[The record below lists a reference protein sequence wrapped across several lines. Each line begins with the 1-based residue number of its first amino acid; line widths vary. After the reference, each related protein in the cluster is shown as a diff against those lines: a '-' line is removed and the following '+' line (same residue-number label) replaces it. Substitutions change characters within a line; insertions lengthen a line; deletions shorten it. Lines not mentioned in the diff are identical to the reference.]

1 MLKQLI
7 LESQIKEKRKA
18 LEGYQEKRND
28 IEKQI
33 LKLRE
38 SLEEAKTEEEIS
50 FVREEIT
57 KLEGENEELNLT
69 EKINNVENEIKALEE
84 ELSDIEE
91 RTKTK
96 EDKKEPEK
104 VRSEEMNRLQVR
116 ELIKNG
122 GYYERAE
129 VKEFY
134 NKIKNFRAVGGEGLT
149 IPNIVV
155 NRIMDI
161 LGDYS
166 TIYPLVDK
174 ISVQGTARILLD
186 TDTEPATWIEMAG
199 AIPTG
204 DVGTI
209 INVDFDG
216 FKVGKATFIDNCM
229 LQDSIINL
237 DSYVTKKIARSLAL
251 ALDKAIL
258 LGEGSASKQPVG
270 IITDLPSGQ
279 KVTKEKIFKY
289 ATYILIIIVV
299 VLLISNLVKSSQ
311 INNLQKEM
319 EQLKLKINDTYEN
332 KYKESKTEISTSQD
346 ESQTQTTTEITIATT
361 KVTTTTTSIPIV
373 QYSPTIGERNA
384 VGSAKNYIR
393 MMGFSYSRLVEQLE
407 YEGYSTVEA
416 EYGADNC
423 GANWN
428 EECAESAENYLS
440 IMPYSRQ
447 ELQDQLEYEGYS
459 SSQISYALAAV
470 GY

>member
-28 IEKQI
+28 IDKQI

-122 GYYERAE
+122 SYYERAE

-134 NKIKNFRAVGGEGLT
+134 NKIKNFRAVSGEGLT

-237 DSYVTKKIARSLAL
+237 DNYVTKKIARSLAL

-258 LGEGSASKQPVG
+258 LGEGSSSKQPEG
-270 IITDLPSGQ
+270 IIPKLPSGQ
-279 KVTKEKIFKY
+279 KVTVDEGPYINVAKQIALIDTGKDSVGEIICVMNRKTYYNMFLEYTINVNSSGNVVGKLPNLAVPDFLGLRVVFNNFMPENQVLFGDFSKY
-289 ATYILIIIVV
+289 T
-299 VLLISNLVKSSQ
+299 LV
-311 INNLQKEM
+311 ER
-319 EQLKLKINDTYEN
+319 EN
-332 KYKESKTEISTSQD
+332 
-346 ESQTQTTTEITIATT
+346 ITIDKSEHYKFLDDKMTFLGKGRFDGKPTNNKAFAL
-361 KVTTTTTSIPIV
+361 VTIEPA
-373 QYSPTIGERNA
+373 GE
-384 VGSAKNYIR
+384 
-393 MMGFSYSRLVEQLE
+393 
-407 YEGYSTVEA
+407 
-416 EYGADNC
+416 
-423 GANWN
+423 
-428 EECAESAENYLS
+428 
-440 IMPYSRQ
+440 
-447 ELQDQLEYEGYS
+447 
-459 SSQISYALAAV
+459 
-470 GY
+470 